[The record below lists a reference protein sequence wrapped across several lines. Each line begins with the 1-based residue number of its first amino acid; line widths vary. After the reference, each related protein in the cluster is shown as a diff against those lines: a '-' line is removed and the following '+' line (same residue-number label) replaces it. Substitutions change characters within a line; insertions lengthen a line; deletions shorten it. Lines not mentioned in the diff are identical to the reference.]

1 MKNFLYSVIFL
12 VIFLLIGAIIYLST
26 IGFETSKFNKI
37 IIKEIKEKD
46 SKFELKLQKIKVK
59 LDLKKIQLLLLTKN
73 PNISYEGVKIN
84 TTEIKVYTKIKNFFI
99 SEVEISQVVFA
110 IKEVKI
116 KDIQKIAA
124 RIKPSNFKTY
134 LLNNLAGGE
143 IEKALFNLYIG
154 KNFKIN
160 EYKANGTI
168 KKVNLRIKD
177 NFIVQNIALN
187 FIAEN
192 NLTLINSIQANY
204 EGISVSN
211 GSINL
216 EKEKDIQIKGKFNTQ
231 FNLGEVKLNRI
242 FKKIKF
248 FEQNKVSIQGS
259 LLHEFNLQINNN
271 FKIVD
276 YEYKSIGNI
285 SKSQIILKKELKNN
299 FTTKPFKKILFKK
312 NKIEINY
319 NKKNKNSLIL
329 NGQYSVDDVNYK
341 KFKILNNLKKN
352 NQNYSIDLNL
362 SKNLFFDIINF
373 QTNFEKISNIKTE
386 FNIKNNKFFFK
397 SLDFTEGKN
406 YISIKGLKLNG
417 KNEVEKI
424 SSVDVLTFHNKK
436 ENNNF
441 KVNFEK
447 KISIIGE
454 IYDSTNLL
462 KLLSLKSKSNLF
474 KNFNKEIEIKLKNLI
489 TKAGTPL
496 ANFNL
501 IGYISKGKFTEA
513 SAKSDFSKDKYL
525 DISLKEDS
533 NGKKMLE
540 VYSDLPQALLAD
552 YKFFKGAK
560 DGKLLYNSIADK
572 TGSVSKLTIENF
584 KVIKA
589 PAFAKLLT
597 LADLSGFADLLSG
610 QGMTFDI
617 LEIKMQD
624 DDSVTAIDEILALGS
639 SVSLEMSGYVEKK
652 SGLVSLS
659 GTLVPAKTLNLLISK
674 IPIVG
679 GILVGTK
686 SGDGIFGVS
695 FKMKGLPGKIKT
707 SINPIKTL
715 TPRFITRAIEARKK
729 N

>member
-12 VIFLLIGAIIYLST
+12 IIFLLSGAIIYLST

-59 LDLKKIQLLLLTKN
+59 LDLKKIQLFLLTKN
-73 PNISYEGVKIN
+73 PDISYEGVKIN

-99 SEVEISQVVFA
+99 SEVEINQVVFSV
-110 IKEVKI
+110 KEVKI

-134 LLNNLAGGE
+134 LLNNLEGGE
-143 IEKALFNLYIG
+143 IEKASFNLYIG
-154 KNFKIN
+154 ENFKIN

-168 KKVNLRIKD
+168 KKINLRIKD

-187 FIAEN
+187 FITEN

-216 EKEKDIQIKGKFNTQ
+216 DKEKDIQIKGKFNTQ
-231 FNLGEVKLNRI
+231 FNLGEIKLNRI
-242 FKKIKF
+242 FKKINF

-276 YEYKSIGNI
+276 YEYKSSGNMPQ
-285 SKSQIILKKELKNN
+285 SQVILKKELKNN
-299 FTTKPFKKILFKK
+299 FTKKPFKKILFKK

-319 NKKNKNSLIL
+319 NKKNNNSLIL

-341 KFKILNNLKKN
+341 KFKILNNLRKN
-352 NQNYSIDLNL
+352 NQNYSIDLDL
-362 SKNLFFDIINF
+362 SKNIFFDIINF
-373 QTNFEKISNIKTE
+373 QTNIEKISNIKTE

-447 KISIIGE
+447 KIFIIGE

-489 TKAGTPL
+489 TKAGNPL
-496 ANFNL
+496 TNFNL
-501 IGYISKGKFTEA
+501 IGSISKGKFIEA

-525 DISLKEDS
+525 DISLKEDI
-533 NGKKMLE
+533 NGKKILE

-552 YKFFKGAK
+552 YKFFEGVK

-572 TGSVSKLTIENF
+572 TDSVSKLTIENF

-589 PAFAKLLT
+589 PVFAKLLT

-617 LEIKMQD
+617 LEIQMRD
-624 DDSVTAIDEILALGS
+624 DDSVTTIEEVLALGS
-639 SVSLEMSGYVEKK
+639 SVSLQMDGYVEKK
-652 SGLVSLS
+652 TGLVSLS

-679 GILVGTK
+679 NILVGTK

-695 FKMKGLPGKIKT
+695 FKIKGLPGNIKT

>member
-1 MKNFLYSVIFL
+1 MKIFLYSVIFSI
-12 VIFLLIGAIIYLST
+12 IFLLSGAIIYLST

-46 SKFELKLQKIKVK
+46 SKFELKFQKIKVK
-59 LDLKKIQLLLLTKN
+59 LDLKKIQLFLLTKN
-73 PNISYEGVKIN
+73 PDISYEGVKIN

-99 SEVEISQVVFA
+99 SEVEINQVLFSV
-110 IKEVKI
+110 KEVKI

-134 LLNNLAGGE
+134 LLNNLEGGE
-143 IEKALFNLYIG
+143 IEKASFNLYIG
-154 KNFKIN
+154 ENFKIN

-168 KKVNLRIKD
+168 KKINLRIKD

-204 EGISVSN
+204 EGISVTN

-216 EKEKDIQIKGKFNTQ
+216 DKEKDIQIKGKFNTQ
-231 FNLGEVKLNRI
+231 FNLGEIKLNRI
-242 FKKIKF
+242 FKKINF

-259 LLHEFNLQINNN
+259 LLHEFNLQINNK

-276 YEYKSIGNI
+276 YEYKSSGNM
-285 SKSQIILKKELKNN
+285 SQSQIILKKELKNN
-299 FTTKPFKKILFKK
+299 FTKKPFKKILFKK

-329 NGQYSVDDVNYK
+329 NGQYSVDDKNYK
-341 KFKILNNLKKN
+341 KFKILNNLRKN
-352 NQNYSIDLNL
+352 NQNYSIDLDL
-362 SKNLFFDIINF
+362 SKNIFFDIINF
-373 QTNFEKISNIKTE
+373 QTNIEKISNIKTE

-474 KNFNKEIEIKLKNLI
+474 KNFNKEIEIKFKNLI
-489 TKAGTPL
+489 TKSGNPL
-496 ANFNL
+496 TNFNL
-501 IGYISKGKFTEA
+501 IGSISKGKFIEA

-525 DISLKEDS
+525 DISLKEDL

-552 YKFFKGAK
+552 YKFFEGVK

-572 TGSVSKLTIENF
+572 TGSVSKITIENF

-589 PAFAKLLT
+589 PVFAKLLT

-617 LEIKMQD
+617 LEIQMQD
-624 DDSVTAIDEILALGS
+624 DDSVTTIEEVLALGS
-639 SVSLEMSGYVEKK
+639 SVSLQMNGYVEKK
-652 SGLVSLS
+652 TGLVSLS

-679 GILVGTK
+679 NILVGTK
-686 SGDGIFGVS
+686 SGEGIFGVS
-695 FKMKGLPGKIKT
+695 FKIKGLPGNIKT

-715 TPRFITRAIEARKK
+715 TPRFITRAIETRKK

>member
-1 MKNFLYSVIFL
+1 MKIFLYSVIFSI
-12 VIFLLIGAIIYLST
+12 IFLLSGAIIYLST

-46 SKFELKLQKIKVK
+46 SKFELKFQKIKVK
-59 LDLKKIQLLLLTKN
+59 LDLKKIQLFLLTKN
-73 PNISYEGVKIN
+73 PDISYEGVKIN

-99 SEVEISQVVFA
+99 SEVEINQVLFSV
-110 IKEVKI
+110 KEVKI

-134 LLNNLAGGE
+134 LLNNLEGGE
-143 IEKALFNLYIG
+143 IEKASFNLYIG
-154 KNFKIN
+154 ENFKIN

-168 KKVNLRIKD
+168 KKINLRIKD

-204 EGISVSN
+204 EGISVTN

-216 EKEKDIQIKGKFNTQ
+216 DKEKDIQIKGKFNTQ
-231 FNLGEVKLNRI
+231 FNLGEIKLNRI
-242 FKKIKF
+242 FKKINF

-259 LLHEFNLQINNN
+259 LLHEFNLQINNK

-276 YEYKSIGNI
+276 YEYKSRGNM
-285 SKSQIILKKELKNN
+285 SQSQIILKKELKNN
-299 FTTKPFKKILFKK
+299 FTKKPFKKILFKK

-329 NGQYSVDDVNYK
+329 NGQYSVDDKNYK
-341 KFKILNNLKKN
+341 KFKILNNLRKN
-352 NQNYSIDLNL
+352 NQNYSIDLDL
-362 SKNLFFDIINF
+362 SKNIFFDIINF
-373 QTNFEKISNIKTE
+373 QTNIEKISNIKTE

-474 KNFNKEIEIKLKNLI
+474 KNFNKEIEIKFKNLI
-489 TKAGTPL
+489 TKSGNPL
-496 ANFNL
+496 TNFNL
-501 IGYISKGKFTEA
+501 IGSISKGKIIEA

-525 DISLKEDS
+525 DISLKEDP

-552 YKFFKGAK
+552 YKFFEGVK

-572 TGSVSKLTIENF
+572 TGSVSKITIENF

-589 PAFAKLLT
+589 PVFAKLLT

-617 LEIKMQD
+617 LEIQMQD
-624 DDSVTAIDEILALGS
+624 DDSVTTIEEVLALGS
-639 SVSLEMSGYVEKK
+639 SVSLQMNGYVEKK
-652 SGLVSLS
+652 TGLVSLS

-679 GILVGTK
+679 NILVGTK
-686 SGDGIFGVS
+686 SGEGIFGVS
-695 FKMKGLPGKIKT
+695 FKIKGLPGNIKT

-715 TPRFITRAIEARKK
+715 TPRFITRAIETRKK

>member
-1 MKNFLYSVIFL
+1 MK
-12 VIFLLIGAIIYLST
+12 
-26 IGFETSKFNKI
+26 
-37 IIKEIKEKD
+37 
-46 SKFELKLQKIKVK
+46 
-59 LDLKKIQLLLLTKN
+59 
-73 PNISYEGVKIN
+73 
-84 TTEIKVYTKIKNFFI
+84 
-99 SEVEISQVVFA
+99 
-110 IKEVKI
+110 
-116 KDIQKIAA
+116 
-124 RIKPSNFKTY
+124 
-134 LLNNLAGGE
+134 
-143 IEKALFNLYIG
+143 
-154 KNFKIN
+154 
-160 EYKANGTI
+160 
-168 KKVNLRIKD
+168 
-177 NFIVQNIALN
+177 
-187 FIAEN
+187 
-192 NLTLINSIQANY
+192 
-204 EGISVSN
+204 
-211 GSINL
+211 
-216 EKEKDIQIKGKFNTQ
+216 
-231 FNLGEVKLNRI
+231 
-242 FKKIKF
+242 
-248 FEQNKVSIQGS
+248 
-259 LLHEFNLQINNN
+259 
-271 FKIVD
+271 
-276 YEYKSIGNI
+276 
-285 SKSQIILKKELKNN
+285 
-299 FTTKPFKKILFKK
+299 
-312 NKIEINY
+312 
-319 NKKNKNSLIL
+319 
-329 NGQYSVDDVNYK
+329 
-341 KFKILNNLKKN
+341 
-352 NQNYSIDLNL
+352 
-362 SKNLFFDIINF
+362 
-373 QTNFEKISNIKTE
+373 
-386 FNIKNNKFFFK
+386 
-397 SLDFTEGKN
+397 
-406 YISIKGLKLNG
+406 
-417 KNEVEKI
+417 
-424 SSVDVLTFHNKK
+424 
-436 ENNNF
+436 
-441 KVNFEK
+441 K

-552 YKFFKGAK
+552 YKFFKGVK

-617 LEIKMQD
+617 LEIQMRD
-624 DDSVTAIDEILALGS
+624 DDSVTTIEEVLALGS
-639 SVSLEMSGYVEKK
+639 SVSLQMDGYVEKK
-652 SGLVSLS
+652 TGLVSLS

-679 GILVGTK
+679 NILVGTK

-695 FKMKGLPGKIKT
+695 FKIKGLPGNIKT

>member
-1 MKNFLYSVIFL
+1 MKNFLYSVIFF

-46 SKFELKLQKIKVK
+46 SKLELKLQKIKVK

-73 PNISYEGVKIN
+73 PDISYEGVKIN

-211 GSINL
+211 GSVNL

-276 YEYKSIGNI
+276 YEYKSSGNMTQ
-285 SKSQIILKKELKNN
+285 SQIILKKELKNN
-299 FTTKPFKKILFKK
+299 FTT
-312 NKIEINY
+312 
-319 NKKNKNSLIL
+319 
-329 NGQYSVDDVNYK
+329 
-341 KFKILNNLKKN
+341 
-352 NQNYSIDLNL
+352 
-362 SKNLFFDIINF
+362 
-373 QTNFEKISNIKTE
+373 
-386 FNIKNNKFFFK
+386 
-397 SLDFTEGKN
+397 
-406 YISIKGLKLNG
+406 
-417 KNEVEKI
+417 
-424 SSVDVLTFHNKK
+424 
-436 ENNNF
+436 
-441 KVNFEK
+441 
-447 KISIIGE
+447 
-454 IYDSTNLL
+454 
-462 KLLSLKSKSNLF
+462 
-474 KNFNKEIEIKLKNLI
+474 
-489 TKAGTPL
+489 
-496 ANFNL
+496 
-501 IGYISKGKFTEA
+501 
-513 SAKSDFSKDKYL
+513 
-525 DISLKEDS
+525 
-533 NGKKMLE
+533 
-540 VYSDLPQALLAD
+540 
-552 YKFFKGAK
+552 
-560 DGKLLYNSIADK
+560 
-572 TGSVSKLTIENF
+572 
-584 KVIKA
+584 
-589 PAFAKLLT
+589 
-597 LADLSGFADLLSG
+597 
-610 QGMTFDI
+610 
-617 LEIKMQD
+617 
-624 DDSVTAIDEILALGS
+624 
-639 SVSLEMSGYVEKK
+639 
-652 SGLVSLS
+652 
-659 GTLVPAKTLNLLISK
+659 
-674 IPIVG
+674 
-679 GILVGTK
+679 
-686 SGDGIFGVS
+686 
-695 FKMKGLPGKIKT
+695 
-707 SINPIKTL
+707 
-715 TPRFITRAIEARKK
+715 
-729 N
+729 

>member
-12 VIFLLIGAIIYLST
+12 IIFLLSGAIIYLST

-59 LDLKKIQLLLLTKN
+59 LDLKKIQLFLLTKN
-73 PNISYEGVKIN
+73 PDISYEGVKIN

-99 SEVEISQVVFA
+99 SEVEINQVVFSV
-110 IKEVKI
+110 KEVKI

-134 LLNNLAGGE
+134 LLNNLEGGE
-143 IEKALFNLYIG
+143 IEKASFNLYIG
-154 KNFKIN
+154 ENFKIN

-168 KKVNLRIKD
+168 KKINLRIKD

-187 FIAEN
+187 FITEN

-204 EGISVSN
+204 EGVSVSN

-216 EKEKDIQIKGKFNTQ
+216 DKEKDIQIKGKFNTQ
-231 FNLGEVKLNRI
+231 FNLGEIKLNRI
-242 FKKIKF
+242 FKKINF

-276 YEYKSIGNI
+276 YEYKSSGNMPQ
-285 SKSQIILKKELKNN
+285 SQVILKKELKNN
-299 FTTKPFKKILFKK
+299 FTKKPFKKILFKK

-341 KFKILNNLKKN
+341 KFKILNNLRKN
-352 NQNYSIDLNL
+352 NQNYSIDLDL
-362 SKNLFFDIINF
+362 SKNIFFDIINF
-373 QTNFEKISNIKTE
+373 QTNIEKISNIKTE

-489 TKAGTPL
+489 TKAGNPL
-496 ANFNL
+496 TNFNL
-501 IGYISKGKFTEA
+501 IGSISKGKFIEA

-525 DISLKEDS
+525 DISLKEDI
-533 NGKKMLE
+533 NGKKILE

-552 YKFFKGAK
+552 YKFFEGVK

-572 TGSVSKLTIENF
+572 TDSVSKLTIENF

-589 PAFAKLLT
+589 PVFAKLLT

-617 LEIKMQD
+617 LEIQMRD
-624 DDSVTAIDEILALGS
+624 DDSVTTIEEVLALGS
-639 SVSLEMSGYVEKK
+639 SVSLQMDGYVEKK
-652 SGLVSLS
+652 TGLVSLS

-679 GILVGTK
+679 NILVGTK

-695 FKMKGLPGKIKT
+695 FKIKGLPGSIKT

-715 TPRFITRAIEARKK
+715 TPRFITRAIEAKKK

>member
-1 MKNFLYSVIFL
+1 MKNFLYSVIFF

-46 SKFELKLQKIKVK
+46 SKLELKLQKIKVK

-73 PNISYEGVKIN
+73 PDISYEGVKIN

-211 GSINL
+211 GSVNL

-248 FEQNKVSIQGS
+248 FGQNKVSIQGS

-276 YEYKSIGNI
+276 YEYKSSGNM
-285 SKSQIILKKELKNN
+285 SQSQIILKKELKNN

-352 NQNYSIDLNL
+352 NQNYFIDLNL
-362 SKNLFFDIINF
+362 GKNLFFDIINF

-386 FNIKNNKFFFK
+386 FNIKNNKLFFK
-397 SLDFTEGKN
+397 SLDLTEGKN
-406 YISIKGLKLNG
+406 YISIKGLVINS

-424 SSVDVLTFHNKK
+424 SSIDVLTFHNKK

-454 IYDSTNLL
+454 VYDSTNLL

-489 TKAGTPL
+489 TKTGTSL

-501 IGYISKGKFTEA
+501 IGYILKGKFIEA
-513 SAKSDFSKDKYL
+513 SAKSNFSKDKYL

-552 YKFFKGAK
+552 YKFFEGVK

-617 LEIKMQD
+617 LVIQMHD
-624 DDSVTAIDEILALGS
+624 DDSVTTIDEILALGS
-639 SVSLEMSGYVEKK
+639 SVSLQMNGYVEKK

-679 GILVGTK
+679 GILVGNK